1 MGGFGLIVVD
11 WQWRRNALW
20 SADRKEIF
28 LTSAN
33 QVNISA
39 VYMSFPVDKTLK
51 VGLGRWIADH
61 YKFTR
66 IPDISRRRKTALFLT
81 SCCHFSEMLAVKIT
95 RLNLVP
101 YLQVDLLF
109 CVT

>member
-1 MGGFGLIVVD
+1 M
-11 WQWRRNALW
+11 W
-20 SADRKEIF
+20 SADRREIF
-28 LTSAN
+28 LTSAY

-66 IPDISRRRKTALFLT
+66 IPDIRRRRKTALFLT
-81 SCCHFSEMLAVKIT
+81 SYCHLSEVLAVKCT
-95 RLNLVP
+95 RQMVVI
-101 YLQVDLLF
+101 QRSR
-109 CVT
+109 